1 MTLVELALLQ
11 IETKYREVFIP
22 ITLAVIIAILRMLKA
37 GERSIVTIIYKVIA
51 AGLFGWL
58 TYFVTVQK
66 IGFSYEVASG
76 LCGIS
81 GYMTDKILGWLPRI
95 ADTIGNSIQNK
106 IK

>member
-1 MTLVELALLQ
+1 MTIIELAIIQ
-11 IETKYREVFIP
+11 AEAKYREVVMP
-22 ITLAVIIAILRMLKA
+22 IVLAILIAILRMLKA
-37 GERSIVTIIYKVIA
+37 GERSIITILYKMIA

>member
-37 GERSIVTIIYKVIA
+37 GERSIVTIFYKVIA

-58 TYFVTVQK
+58 TYFITVQK